1 MDFLALPK
9 IDLHCHLDGSVRPD
23 TIIDLAKQY
32 NIELPED
39 RDAVVQSLTV
49 PEDCK
54 NLDEYLACF
63 SLPLKVM
70 QTEEAI
76 ERISFE
82 LYEDAALENVKY
94 LEVRFAPIL
103 HVNKGLSLDAIIAS
117 AVKGMKRAEEKYDIK
132 GNYIMSV
139 LRMFPKDSIKDVIDA
154 GKPYLGKGVV
164 AFDIAGG
171 EKPGFCA
178 EFPEYTQYAIEQ
190 GYRVTVHAGEQ
201 WHGQNVY
208 DAVAMLDAERI
219 GHGVH
224 IQGNEDAY
232 NIVKEKQVALETCP
246 TSNVQTKCIHKFSDH
261 PISEFKKDGIIV
273 TINTDN
279 RTVSNTTMTNEVK
292 RVCETFDLT
301 KEDYAEIYKYS
312 VESAF
317 ASDEVKQHLM
327 GFVEQI

>member
-1 MDFLALPK
+1 MNFLALPK

-32 NIELPED
+32 GIELPED
-39 RDAVVQSLTV
+39 REAVVKSLTV

-63 SLPLKVM
+63 SLPLQVM

-139 LRMFPKDSIKDVIDA
+139 
-154 GKPYLGKGVV
+154 
-164 AFDIAGG
+164 
-171 EKPGFCA
+171 
-178 EFPEYTQYAIEQ
+178 Q
-190 GYRVTVHAGEQ
+190 
-201 WHGQNVY
+201 
-208 DAVAMLDAERI
+208 I
-219 GHGVH
+219 GRAHV
-224 IQGNEDAY
+224 
-232 NIVKEKQVALETCP
+232 
-246 TSNVQTKCIHKFSDH
+246 
-261 PISEFKKDGIIV
+261 
-273 TINTDN
+273 
-279 RTVSNTTMTNEVK
+279 
-292 RVCETFDLT
+292 
-301 KEDYAEIYKYS
+301 
-312 VESAF
+312 
-317 ASDEVKQHLM
+317 
-327 GFVEQI
+327 